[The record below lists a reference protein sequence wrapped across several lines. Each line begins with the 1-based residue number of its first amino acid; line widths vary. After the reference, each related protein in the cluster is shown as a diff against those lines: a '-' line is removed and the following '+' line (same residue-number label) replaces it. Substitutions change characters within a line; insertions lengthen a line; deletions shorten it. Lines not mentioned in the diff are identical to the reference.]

1 MPRMRNRLSVLT
13 AAISVIT
20 VWVAPGVAQ
29 ASAATSCSFDAG
41 TATVTAVIGS
51 GENATLLRNGSAI
64 EFGGSACGAATVTNT
79 DQINIDLPDQT
90 TTESLTISMA
100 NGAFAPGKTAE
111 GDGSDEIEITCLVSA
126 DEQLTFVGTG
136 GDDTITVGF
145 DGADLL
151 PGTAGE
157 KEVSYPGD

>member
-51 GENATLLRNGSAI
+51 GESATLIRNGSAI
-64 EFGGSACGAATVTNT
+64 EFGGSACGAATVANT
-79 DQINIDLPDQT
+79 DQVNIDLPDQT

-100 NGAFAPGKTAE
+100 NGAFAPGETAE
-111 GDGSDEIEITCLVSA
+111 GDGSDEIEIAITGLLSA
-126 DEQLTFVGTG
+126 DE
-136 GDDTITVGF
+136 
-145 DGADLL
+145 
-151 PGTAGE
+151 
-157 KEVSYPGD
+157 